1 MDLSSLQTLFIPLL
15 QIIGINIVLSGDNAV
30 VIALASRA
38 LPPEQQRRAIAWGS
52 GAAIVMRIVL
62 TFTAVALLE
71 MPYLKLVGSLF
82 LIWIGIQL
90 LDSDE
95 EDGPVESGGTVAT
108 AIRTILIAD
117 LVMSLDNVLGVAA
130 AAKGNTLLLVLGL
143 GISIP
148 LVIFGANLLLR
159 LMERFP
165 IIVTLGAAL
174 LGYVGGEMAVN
185 DLAVVGWIDSHFY
198 ALHQIVP
205 IGCAAFIVVVGK
217 LMAARRQSAA

>member
-1 MDLSSLQTLFIPLL
+1 MDFSSLQNLLIPLL

-95 EDGPVESGGTVAT
+95 DGDAIESGSTVAT
-108 AIRTILIAD
+108 AIRTILVAD
-117 LVMSLDNVLGVAA
+117 LAA
-130 AAKGNTLLLVLGL
+130 
-143 GISIP
+143 
-148 LVIFGANLLLR
+148 
-159 LMERFP
+159 
-165 IIVTLGAAL
+165 
-174 LGYVGGEMAVN
+174 
-185 DLAVVGWIDSHFY
+185 
-198 ALHQIVP
+198 
-205 IGCAAFIVVVGK
+205 
-217 LMAARRQSAA
+217 